1 MIGGTGGR
9 WVDVV
14 WGIRPSVVSMASGLT
29 SFEGKT
35 FCWVSMSWLE
45 RRKVEEQLIFM

>member
-1 MIGGTGGR
+1 MG
-9 WVDVV
+9 VDG
-14 WGIRPSVVSMASGLT
+14 WMLQGGIRLSVVSMASGLT

-45 RRKVEEQLIFM
+45 RRKVEQLIFM